1 MDDVVVFEQISH
13 FIIPLQ
19 PRLLSTPLS
28 LARALSSCGHWPSTI
43 KCTMVTHGARWP
55 YKKISAHVKF
65 YEFSWSCQNG
75 ELFFSTA
82 QHSCRCDENEAMQG
96 SCHTQC
102 TGRSGRHTRYSARA
116 MSPLPIDC
124 AGSAALNPTPL
135 ACCAATVDVN
145 VECQPW
151 CRGSNSALDGTLPVY
166 TSA

>member
-1 MDDVVVFEQISH
+1 MISPTLL
-13 FIIPLQ
+13 FLRMIYIPLQ

-82 QHSCRCDENEAMQG
+82 QRSCRCDENEAMQG